1 LQGKLNKGQMKTI
14 KYILF
19 LAAVL
24 FFSIIGC
31 KKENISTTLEIRV
44 VDEQG
49 IYINGASV
57 KLYKTQSDMENDT
70 NQFGKTQTTDANG
83 KVSFSNLG
91 PDIYYW
97 FAEKGCQNNVNGIST
112 TPALDLNVTRVV
124 TTTLTGTGTLTL
136 TNRDPTS
143 QYQVNLNGYPLLT
156 ADPGA
161 SYTYIYV
168 PADTYYLEAI
178 QVNGTGDKTY
188 SGAITCGSTLTFIF
202 P

>member
-1 LQGKLNKGQMKTI
+1 MKTI

-19 LAAVL
+19 PATI
-24 FFSIIGC
+24 FIFSFIGC
-31 KKENISTTLEIRV
+31 KKDKISTTLEIRV

-49 IYINGASV
+49 IYIDGASV
-57 KLYKTQSDMENDT
+57 KIYTTQSDMENDT
-70 NQFGKTQTTDANG
+70 NQFGKTQTTDVNG
-83 KVSFSNLG
+83 KVTFSNLG

-97 FAEKGCQNNVNGIST
+97 FAGKGCQNNVNGITT

-124 TTTLTGTGTLTL
+124 TTTLYGTGTLTL
-136 TNRDPTS
+136 TNQSPTS
-143 QYQVNLNGYPLLT
+143 QYQVYLNGYPLLT
-156 ADPGA
+156 ANPGA

-168 PADTYYLEAI
+168 PADTYYLEAV

>member
-1 LQGKLNKGQMKTI
+1 MKTI

-19 LAAVL
+19 TAAIM
-24 FFSIIGC
+24 FFSIISC
-31 KKENISTTLEIRV
+31 KKDHISTTLEIRV

-49 IYINGASV
+49 IYIDGASV

-70 NQFGKTQTTDANG
+70 NQFGKTLMTDVNG

-97 FAEKGCQNNVNGIST
+97 YAEKGCQNNVNGIST

-124 TTTLTGTGTLTL
+124 TTTLTGTGTLKL
-136 TNRDPTS
+136 INQSQS
-143 QYQVNLNGYPLLT
+143 QYQVYLNGYPLLT

-168 PADTYYLEAI
+168 PADTYYLEAV

-188 SGAITCGSTLTFIF
+188 SGAITCGSTLTFTF